1 MNSSLTKLTTQLAK
15 KGGNKAGSFH
25 AVNGM
30 NRHLGERLE
39 NGTGT

>member
-15 KGGNKAGSFH
+15 KGSNKAGSFH